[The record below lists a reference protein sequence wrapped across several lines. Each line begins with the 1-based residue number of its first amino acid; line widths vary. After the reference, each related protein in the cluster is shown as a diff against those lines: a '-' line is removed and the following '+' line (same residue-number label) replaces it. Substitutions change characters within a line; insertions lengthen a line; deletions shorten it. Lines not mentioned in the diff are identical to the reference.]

1 MFSEFIEWI
10 KSINSNSL
18 IYILLHHNA
27 DPDALCA
34 GEGLK
39 ELILQNN
46 DEIEVKIFGD
56 GVNFSAKR
64 IASDLKIQTERN
76 LPKET
81 PDCVITVDTAN
92 LSQLSIFQDLLKLPN
107 VTKIIIDHHE
117 ENELLNFADVKVYS
131 LALGST
137 CMLIAKLYEEMNIV
151 PSARISTIL
160 ICGHLYD
167 SRRFIHGASA
177 ETFRLTANLIE
188 AGGNYNEA
196 NEYLQNE
203 MSIGE
208 KIARLKSSRRLNYKI
223 VNDVIIVT
231 SKVSAFESSA
241 ARSLIGIGSDVVFVL
256 AKKEN
261 EIRGSAR
268 TKMKNDLNMG
278 EILSQ
283 LAEEFNSEQNKQGIE
298 FQCSGGGHK
307 NAAGLNIKPV
317 ITNKQQKMLMER
329 FIEIAE
335 TSIKS
340 KNKKDADETE
350 LQNELE
356 IID

>member
-1 MFSEFIEWI
+1 MFSEFVEWI

-46 DEIEVKIFGD
+46 NELNVKIFGD
-56 GVNFSAKR
+56 GVNYSAKR
-64 IASDLKIQTERN
+64 IASDLKIKTHYK
-76 LPKET
+76 LPEEI

-92 LSQLSIFQDLLKLPN
+92 LSQLSTFKNLIKLPN

-117 ENELLNFADVKVYS
+117 ENELVNLADVKIYS

-137 CMLIAKLYEEMNIV
+137 CMLIAKLFEEMNIV
-151 PSARISTIL
+151 PSSKVSTML

-177 ETFRLTANLIE
+177 ETFRLIANLIE
-188 AGGNYNEA
+188 AGGNYDDA

-203 MSIGE
+203 MSFGE
-208 KIARLKSSRRLNYKI
+208 KIARLKSSQRLNYNI
-223 VNDVIIVT
+223 VNEIIVVT

-241 ARSLIGIGSDVVFVL
+241 ARSLIGIGADVVFVL
-256 AKKEN
+256 AKKDSET
-261 EIRGSAR
+261 RGSAR
-268 TKMKNDLNMG
+268 TKLQNDLNMG

-283 LAEEFNSEQNKQGIE
+283 LATEFNNEQKVQGVE

-307 NAAGLNIKPV
+307 NAAGLNIHPA
-317 ITNKQQKMLMER
+317 ISNKQQKKLMDR
-329 FIEIAE
+329 FMEIAE
-335 TSIKS
+335 TSLKS
-340 KNKKDADETE
+340 LNQKDVEK
-350 LQNELE
+350 
-356 IID
+356 IDPK